1 MLFSNEFK
9 RGDIL
14 KYSRGLLGIGISA
27 MLCLSMVACA
37 GSSTNEPADLS
48 GSALSTAGTTI
59 EIMTT
64 WGGVDS
70 KAGTFKEIL
79 AKFEGEDNT
88 IKILNQSIFGDDY
101 LPTLKT
107 RFASGNEPDIFGLWP
122 GSDIKFL
129 VKANKVAE
137 LTDKLKQDREWM
149 DSFAQNSFMYTTY
162 DDKIYGIPFELVFEG
177 LFINKDLFKKYRVK
191 IPDNYEELKAAIEI
205 FISNGIIPIAYNSSA
220 EGSYIYQNMIA
231 SLGGRS
237 GVVDSI
243 KDGMINKHYLDAMKY
258 LKELYD
264 MGAFPKD
271 ALTLTSN
278 QRNELFFTKQ
288 AAMIVQGSWFIPY
301 FDKDDDSVEMIPFP
315 AMTKGSPKVPT
326 GLGGGTFYISKSSW
340 DTPTGEDSTIKLL
353 KYLTSKES
361 AEFFYER
368 TALLSNLRI
377 VRGMPYSILAQQSI
391 NFYKNTSEEDLTS
404 IPDHIIDRSA
414 WNDIVIQQ
422 FPYFLEGK
430 RSAEEIW
437 SQAVEKMLRN

>member
-1 MLFSNEFK
+1 MRYSK
-9 RGDIL
+9 R
-14 KYSRGLLGIGISA
+14 LLDMGIIA
-27 MLCLSMVACA
+27 ILCLSMVACA
-37 GSSTNEPADLS
+37 GGNLKESEELNRPALPSTE
-48 GSALSTAGTTI
+48 TTI
-59 EIMTT
+59 ELMTT

-70 KAGTFKEIL
+70 KAGTLKELL
-79 AKFEGEDNT
+79 AKFESENST
-88 IKILNQSIFGDDY
+88 IKIKNQSIFGDDY

-107 RFASGNEPDIFGLWP
+107 RFASGNEPDVFGLWP

-129 VKANKVAE
+129 VKANKVAD
-137 LTDKLKQDREWM
+137 LSDKLNQDKAWR
-149 DSFAQNSFMYTTY
+149 DSFNQSSFMYTTY
-162 DDKIYGIPFELVFEG
+162 DGKIYGIPFELVFEG

-191 IPDNYEELKAAIEI
+191 VPDNYVELKAAIEI
-205 FISNGIIPIAYNSSA
+205 FKSNGIIPIAYNSSA

-231 SLGGRS
+231 GLGGRS
-237 GVVDSI
+237 GVVDCI
-243 KDGMINKHYLDAMKY
+243 KEGKINEYYIAAMEA

-278 QRNELFFTKQ
+278 ERNELFFTKQ

-315 AMTKGSPKVPT
+315 AMTESSPKVPV
-326 GLGGGTFYISKSSW
+326 GLGGGTFYISKGSW

-353 KYLTSKES
+353 KYLTSKEA
-361 AEFFYER
+361 AEFFYEK
-368 TALLSNLRI
+368 TALLSNLKI
-377 VRGMPYSILAQQSI
+377 VQGTPYSVLAQQSI
-391 NFYKNTSEEDLTS
+391 NFYNNTSEEDLTS

-437 SQAVEKMLRN
+437 SQAVAKMLQN